1 MTNAKGEVEALMN
14 DLLPFAKKM
23 LADYGEFHPFGGF
36 MKTDGSIVRVGA
48 IDPSD
53 DQPRGR
59 DLWRIMAEDFR
70 QRARNEG
77 IRAIALVADVR
88 LPPTNNQEM
97 TDAVQVTLEH
107 RSSYAANVFLPY
119 RVNDAGVPE
128 FGPMFAQEGQRSIF
142 A

>member
-36 MKTDGSIVRVGA
+36 MKADGSIVHVGA

-59 DLWRIMAEDFR
+59 DLWRILADDFR
-70 QRARNEG
+70 QRARHEG
-77 IRAIALVADVR
+77 IRATALVADAR
-88 LPPTNNQEM
+88 LQRPNDQQM

-107 RSSYAANVFLPY
+107 KSSYAAIVFLPY
-119 RVNDAGVPE
+119 RVNDEGVPE
-128 FGPMFAQEGQRSIF
+128 FGVMFAQEGQRSIF